1 MCTCFG
7 HPYPKLALLQLLLRR
22 ESFSIATI
30 VKFYTTSGIV
40 YFSLLEFLQR
50 EGTKKLCGNVSA
62 SLILHCVRQLSIY
75 LEISE
80 DIKRRENDLV

>member
-7 HPYPKLALLQLLLRR
+7 RPYPKLALLQLLLRR
-22 ESFSIATI
+22 ESFSITTI
-30 VKFYTTSGIV
+30 VKFYTSSDIV

-50 EGTKKLCGNVSA
+50 EGTKELCGNVSA
-62 SLILHCVRQLSIY
+62 SFTLYCVKQLSTY